1 MREGTASGQCLLL
14 FSCFVLPL
22 RVNWIIMVEG
32 IVDKKPPYHPD
43 VLGTENVAIKGIYAR
58 KAA

>member
-1 MREGTASGQCLLL
+1 MSEGTASRQCLFL
-14 FSCFVLPL
+14 FSCVLPL

-32 IVDKKPPYHPD
+32 IIGKKPPYHPD
-43 VLGTENVAIKGIYAR
+43 VLGTENVAIKGFLAR